1 MIKDGVRVDVAF
13 TEHIALFEA
22 NSDRQQSKRELVGDV
37 FELVTDLRSPAMLP
51 VQEVQVVDDQQ
62 SDLARQHEVQRS
74 FGKLTSAT
82 FDCAGVGKKVA
93 QRLVEILHACTAL

>member
-51 VQEVQVVDDQQ
+51 VQEVQVVDD
-62 SDLARQHEVQRS
+62 
-74 FGKLTSAT
+74 
-82 FDCAGVGKKVA
+82 
-93 QRLVEILHACTAL
+93 